1 MALAAAAPVA
11 AGAKRIAVVCGAGEP
26 LQLLRRSLL
35 PEIAGRGHRILV
47 VAPEFTAADIHALDG
62 MDAERTVFAGHD
74 SGFKLLADWKAIGA
88 LKTILTGWAPHTVFG
103 CGAKTM
109 IYAALAAR
117 GAGAERVVLLADTL
131 PENRFTGTLAADEMP
146 AWRYSQAMR
155 AADEAIFCNRDD
167 LGLLKR
173 LGIVPSGLRTEV
185 VAGGGIDLQ
194 SNGAIALPPLDDG
207 LVFLM
212 VAELD
217 RRRGVIEYCE
227 AARDLR
233 ERAPHCRFLLAGSPG
248 EGSLGLAA
256 EDILAFA
263 PAVEYLG
270 PAQDIRSLLNLSH
283 VFVYPSHGEGMPQ
296 PVLEAMA
303 AGRPIVTTDVAGCRD
318 TVDDRVNGCFAEP
331 RDARSLATAMES
343 FLKRPDLIPSIAR
356 ASRAKAERFCSI
368 DTVNRSLLTALALA

>member
-1 MALAAAAPVA
+1 
-11 AGAKRIAVVCGAGEP
+11 
-26 LQLLRRSLL
+26 
-35 PEIAGRGHRILV
+35 
-47 VAPEFTAADIHALDG
+47 
-62 MDAERTVFAGHD
+62 
-74 SGFKLLADWKAIGA
+74 
-88 LKTILTGWAPHTVFG
+88 
-103 CGAKTM
+103 M

-131 PENRFTGTLAADEMP
+131 PEHRFTGSLAADEMP

-173 LGIVPSGLRTEV
+173 LGIVPSGLRTAV
-185 VAGGGIDLQ
+185 VAGAGIDLQ
-194 SNGAIALPPLDDG
+194 TNGAIALPPLDDG

-217 RRRGVIEYCE
+217 RRRGVVEYCE
-227 AARDLR
+227 VARDLR

-248 EGSLGLAA
+248 EGSLGLTA
-256 EDILAFA
+256 EDILAYA

-270 PAQDIRSLLNLSH
+270 PAQDIRALLTLSH

-303 AGRPIVTTDVAGCRD
+303 AGRPIVTTDVAGCRE

-331 RDARSLATAMES
+331 RDAGSLAAAMES

-368 DTVNRSLLTALALA
+368 DTVNRSLLTALALT

>member
-1 MALAAAAPVA
+1 MAMAAAAPATGVR
-11 AGAKRIAVVCGAGEP
+11 RIAVVCAAGEP
-26 LQLLRRSLL
+26 LHLLRRSLL
-35 PEIAGRGHRILV
+35 PDIAGRRHRILV
-47 VAPEFTAADIHALDG
+47 VAPEFTASDIHALNG
-62 MDAERTVFAGHD
+62 MDAERAVFAGNEG
-74 SGFKLLADWKAIGA
+74 GFKLFADWKAIAA
-88 LKTILTGWAPHTVFG
+88 LKTILAGWGPHTVFG
-103 CGAKTM
+103 CGAKLM

-117 GAGAERVVLLADTL
+117 GAERVVLLVDSL
-131 PENRFTGTLAADEMP
+131 PEHRFTGSLAADEMP

-155 AADEAIFCNRDD
+155 AADEAVFCNRDD
-167 LGLLKR
+167 LSLLKR
-173 LGIVPSGLRTEV
+173 LGIAPSGLRTAV
-185 VAGGGIDLQ
+185 VAGAGVDLR
-194 SNGAIALPPLDDG
+194 SNGAISLPPLDEG

-227 AARDLR
+227 AARNLR

-248 EGSLGLAA
+248 ESALRLGA
-256 EDILAFA
+256 EDVGAYA

-270 PAQDIRSLLNLSH
+270 PVQDIRALLALSH

-331 RDARSLATAMES
+331 RDAASLAAAMES

-368 DTVNRSLLTALALA
+368 ETVNRSLLTALALA

>member
-1 MALAAAAPVA
+1 M
-11 AGAKRIAVVCGAGEP
+11 
-26 LQLLRRSLL
+26 Q
-35 PEIAGRGHRILV
+35 
-47 VAPEFTAADIHALDG
+47 T
-62 MDAERTVFAGHD
+62 
-74 SGFKLLADWKAIGA
+74 
-88 LKTILTGWAPHTVFG
+88 
-103 CGAKTM
+103 
-109 IYAALAAR
+109 
-117 GAGAERVVLLADTL
+117 
-131 PENRFTGTLAADEMP
+131 
-146 AWRYSQAMR
+146 
-155 AADEAIFCNRDD
+155 
-167 LGLLKR
+167 
-173 LGIVPSGLRTEV
+173 
-185 VAGGGIDLQ
+185 
-194 SNGAIALPPLDDG
+194 NGAIALPPLDDG

-227 AARDLR
+227 VARDLR

-256 EDILAFA
+256 EDILAYA

-270 PAQDIRSLLNLSH
+270 PVQDIRALLALSH

-303 AGRPIVTTDVAGCRD
+303 AGRPIVTTDVAGCRE

-331 RDARSLATAMES
+331 RDARSLAAAMES

-368 DTVNRSLLTALALA
+368 DTVNRSLLTALALTSAPSRLSCGDRACS

>member
-1 MALAAAAPVA
+1 
-11 AGAKRIAVVCGAGEP
+11 
-26 LQLLRRSLL
+26 
-35 PEIAGRGHRILV
+35 
-47 VAPEFTAADIHALDG
+47 
-62 MDAERTVFAGHD
+62 VFAGHD

-88 LKTILTGWAPHTVFG
+88 LRTILTGWAPHTVFG
-103 CGAKTM
+103 CGAKPM

-117 GAGAERVVLLADTL
+117 GAGAERVVLLVDTL
-131 PENRFTGTLAADEMP
+131 PEHRFTGSLAADEMP

-173 LGIVPSGLRTEV
+173 LGIVPSGLRTAV
-185 VAGGGIDLQ
+185 VPGAGIDMQ
-194 SNGAIALPPLDDG
+194 TNGAIALPPLDDG

-227 AARDLR
+227 VARDLR

-248 EGSLGLAA
+248 EGSLGLTA
-256 EDILAFA
+256 EDILAYA

-270 PAQDIRSLLNLSH
+270 PVQDIRALLALSH

-303 AGRPIVTTDVAGCRD
+303 AGRPIVTTDVAGCRE

-331 RDARSLATAMES
+331 RDARSLAAAMES

-368 DTVNRSLLTALALA
+368 DTVNRSLLTALALTSAPQLRG